1 MPHCNVMKYFK
12 FVVYLLVAVS
22 VSEAHSGA
30 YEDFFRAV
38 REDDA
43 KIVGAL
49 LARGLDPNS
58 VDETGQPALTV
69 AARDGSLRV
78 AEVLLAHPAL
88 KPDQANRSSET
99 ALMIAAL
106 KGRGP
111 LVTRLLERGAAIDK
125 PGWSPLHYA
134 ATGPDSR
141 LVRLLVDRGAAI
153 DARSPNGTT
162 PLMMAAQYGEEA
174 SVDLLLARGAA
185 SQARNDRGLDAADF
199 ARLGGREK
207 LAARLAALRR

>member
-1 MPHCNVMKYFK
+1 MKYFR
-12 FVVYLLVAVS
+12 FLIYLLVAAKVS
-22 VSEAHSGA
+22 LVSAGA

-43 KIVGAL
+43 GAVGGL

-88 KPDQANRSSET
+88 KPDQVNRSNET

-106 KGRGP
+106 KGRAP
-111 LVTRLLERGAAIDK
+111 LVTRLLDRGAAIDR

-134 ATGPDSR
+134 ATGPEPG
-141 LVRLLVDRGAAI
+141 LVKLLVDRGAAL

-174 SVDLLLARGAA
+174 SVDLLLSRGASA
-185 SQARNDRGLDAADF
+185 QARNERGLDVADF
-199 ARLGGREK
+199 ARLAGREK